1 MSTFVVE
8 HVSLGPK
15 ALSTALSAHK
25 RSGVLVNSAVN
36 FQILL
41 LAEAF
46 TTTRKLTAE
55 RLSPIVLVH
64 VRSQTDP
71 ALEAFPAP
79 REGACEADF

>member
-15 ALSTALSAHK
+15 ALSTALSAHE
-25 RSGVLVNSAVN
+25 RSRVLVNSAVN
-36 FQILL
+36 LQILL
-41 LAEAF
+41 LAKAF
-46 TTTRKLTAE
+46 ATSRKLTAE

-64 VRSQTDP
+64 VGSQTDL
-71 ALEAFPAP
+71 ALEALLAP